1 MLSQPDRQKS
11 CYGSRLPFTG
21 WPTRSATSVET
32 LGLRSTQLCA
42 EFLARS
48 GTVVNMVF
56 SNRLAPVR
64 DSIALTDIQ
73 DCLLRVPSAIRL
85 TADAIKHHTRHV
97 T

>member
-1 MLSQPDRQKS
+1 
-11 CYGSRLPFTG
+11 
-21 WPTRSATSVET
+21 
-32 LGLRSTQLCA
+32 
-42 EFLARS
+42 
-48 GTVVNMVF
+48 MVF